1 LSIFWGLSHNR
12 THLAATLMLS
22 A

>member
-12 THLAATLMLS
+12 TYLAATLTLS